1 MAEVRDL
8 LNWVRRITPEGARF
22 LTDSRWIRPGDVL
35 LSVSDNREE
44 NDRLIAEAQ
53 KKGASLILT
62 SLEIDIPTLSVP
74 TKNIGDL
81 QEQSGFLLG
90 LLRGSHWTKKLEGKT
105 VFQDLCQKE
114 SECTVCARSDYL
126 QPDFSIEA
134 LAEKVRAAVPTHAQI
149 RLNSRHVNPGDVFM
163 AIVGTKT
170 DGRKFI
176 PSAKANGAS
185 LILMEDD
192 GEPNEIS
199 DSLKVIRVKNL
210 REHAGKIA
218 SIFYGEPSEKM
229 FGIAVTG
236 TNGKTTTTQWISRI
250 LSECGYP
257 CAVIGTLGS
266 LFQGKNLEGESLTT
280 PDSVTLQAQLHAM
293 VEMGAKAF
301 AIEASS
307 IGLDQGRLN
316 GTRIPVGVY
325 TNLTRDHLDYHGTME
340 AYYRAK
346 AKLTEL
352 DGFEWFCI
360 NVGNEYGK
368 RFLRERT
375 SNLHPITYDRNKNPE
390 ATLWA
395 EDISTE
401 REGLKFTLCYRPDAQ
416 QTQKI
421 VIQTKLFGL
430 FNVEN
435 LLAATSACLAFGLT
449 LEEIAVVL
457 ENLKA
462 PKGRLQAVDYDK
474 GPLVIVDYS
483 HTPDS
488 LSVAMETLRDV
499 ALARG
504 GKLWVIAGCG
514 GDRDPGKRP
523 LMGEIAAQ
531 ADHAILTTDNPRT
544 EEPGKILEQMA
555 VNAKGAI
562 VIEDRAEAIQAAVSQ
577 AGEDDVILIAG
588 KGHEDYQEIN
598 GIKHHFSDF
607 EEGLKALK
615 IRYEGLDDMPKAKAT
630 LKEFADFSGGVSQI
644 VGDPETSFSSLTFD
658 SRQVTAGALFFC
670 IRAARDGHAF
680 IGAAKEKGAAA
691 AVVDHYVEGAEIP
704 QIIVKDT
711 RQALLQSAAS
721 WRKLFRIPVV
731 TIAGSNGKTT
741 TTQLLKSILLAK
753 YRDNEVVV
761 TEGNLNND
769 LGVPLMLWKLDPE
782 SLVGV
787 FEAGMNHVGEMK
799 PLVDAIAPTVSILT
813 NTQRDH
819 VEFLDSLEQTARENG
834 TVFTGLA
841 PNGVAVINKEDQ
853 FCPLWKEMAGNHRI
867 VTFGQSDADFFFHRS
882 EGKNYLHTPEGE
894 LEVRFP
900 LYGRHNQLNGAA
912 AAAAAYSLGVSNEQI
927 KKGLESF
934 TPAAHR
940 SVVNEFKD
948 HVTIIDDSYNANP
961 DSMRAAI
968 EMLASMPGKTKV
980 FVMGDMKELGSNSLG
995 FHEEIGLFA
1004 KEKGIDLFLA
1014 YGDLA
1019 SAAARIFGDGA
1030 ELYAALSDV
1039 QKRLELL
1046 ITEKQ
1051 EPTILFKASNSMR
1064 LFTVAEAL
1072 VNQMKSVEGK

>member
-1 MAEVRDL
+1 MAEVREI
-8 LNWVRRITPEGARF
+8 LNWVRSFTPDGAKF

-35 LSVSDNREE
+35 LSVSDASEGSVER
-44 NDRLIAEAQ
+44 IAEALG
-53 KKGASLILT
+53 KGASLVLS
-62 SLEIDIPTLSVP
+62 SLETDALPNDIPIRFVR
-74 TKNIGDL
+74 GL
-81 QEQSGFLLG
+81 QESEGLLLG
-90 LLRGSHWTKKLEGKT
+90 LLRGSFWARNVLEMNVIPKDVG
-105 VFQDLCQKE
+105 F
-114 SECTVCARSDYL
+114 
-126 QPDFSIEA
+126 PIEA
-134 LAEKVRAAVPTHAQI
+134 LAEKVRAAVPSHAQI

-163 AIVGTKT
+163 AIVGTKI

-192 GEPNEIS
+192 GEPDETAES
-199 DSLKVIRVKNL
+199 VKTIRVKNL
-210 REHAGKIA
+210 REHAGRIA
-218 SIFYGEPSEKM
+218 SIFYGEPSEKL

-236 TNGKTTTTQWISRI
+236 TNGKTTTTQWISKI
-250 LSECGYP
+250 LSECGSP

-266 LFQGKNLEGESLTT
+266 FFQGKSLEGESLTT
-280 PDSVTLQAQLHAM
+280 PDSVTLQAQLHAL

-340 AYYRAK
+340 AYYEAK
-346 AKLTEL
+346 SKITEL
-352 DGFEWFCI
+352 DGFECFCI
-360 NVGNEYGK
+360 NVGNDYG
-368 RFLRERT
+368 RRLLRERAP
-375 SNLHPITYDRNKNPE
+375 NLRTITYDRNANSE
-390 ATLWA
+390 AMLWA
-395 EDISTE
+395 EDIITE
-401 REGLKFTLCYRPDAQ
+401 RQGLRFTLCYRPDDSNAE
-416 QTQKI
+416 KI
-421 VIQTKLFGL
+421 SIQTKLFGL

-435 LLAATSACLAFGLT
+435 LLAATGACLAFGLS
-449 LEEIAVVL
+449 LEEIAGVL
-457 ENLKA
+457 RTLKA

-488 LSVAMETLRDV
+488 LSVAMETLREV
-499 ALARG
+499 AGARG
-504 GKLWVIAGCG
+504 GKLWVLAGCG

-523 LMGEIAAQ
+523 IMGEIAAQ

-544 EEPGKILEQMA
+544 EDPAKILEQMA
-555 VNAKGAI
+555 VNAKGAL
-562 VIEDRAEAIQAAVSQ
+562 VIEDRSEAIRTAVSQ

-588 KGHEDYQEIN
+588 KGHEDYQEIQ

-607 EEGLKALK
+607 EEGLKALR

-630 LKEFADFSGGVSQI
+630 LKEFADFIGGAAEI

-658 SRQVTAGALFFC
+658 SRQVSAGSLFFC

-680 IGAAKEKGAAA
+680 IGAAKEKGAVAT
-691 AVVDHYVEGAEIP
+691 VVDHYVEGVEIP
-704 QIIVKDT
+704 QVIVKDT

-731 TIAGSNGKTT
+731 AIAGSNGKTT
-741 TTQLLKSILLAK
+741 TTQLLRSILLAK
-753 YRDNEVVV
+753 YRAGEVVV

-769 LGVPLMLWKLDPE
+769 LGVPLMLWKLNPD

-799 PLVDAIAPTVSILT
+799 PLVEAITPTVSILT

-819 VEFLDSLEQTARENG
+819 VEFLGSLEQTARENG
-834 TVFTGLA
+834 TVFSELSQ
-841 PNGVAVINKEDQ
+841 NGIAVINKEDQ
-853 FCPLWKEMAGNHRI
+853 FCGLWKEMAGNHRV
-867 VTFGQSDADFFFHRS
+867 VTFGQSDADFFFRRT
-882 EGKNYLHTPEGE
+882 EDKLFLHTLEGE
-894 LEVRFP
+894 TKIQFP
-900 LYGRHNQLNGAA
+900 LYGSHNLMNGAA
-912 AAAAAYSLGVSNEQI
+912 AAAAAYSLGVSIDQI
-927 KKGLESF
+927 KEGLESF
-934 TPAAHR
+934 TPVAHR
-940 SVVNEFKD
+940 SAVNTFKN
-948 HVTIIDDSYNANP
+948 HVTIVDDSYNANP

-968 EMLASMPGKTKV
+968 DMLVTMPGRTKV
-980 FVMGDMKELGSNSLG
+980 FVMGDMKELGSESLSY
-995 FHEEIGLFA
+995 HEEIGLFA
-1004 KEKGIDLFLA
+1004 KEKGIDLFVA

-1019 SAAARIFGDGA
+1019 AVAARAFGDGA
-1030 ELYAALSDV
+1030 EYYATLPDV
-1039 QKRLELL
+1039 QSRLELL
-1046 ITEKQ
+1046 IKEKQ

-1072 VNQMKSVEGK
+1072 VNKMKSVEGK